1 MGERGGNIMRNWSG
15 TILGMA
21 AAGVLSGLVGLGAGT
36 GTASAQALSLRD
48 GYRRPT
54 EIPFPASNPY
64 TPEKAALG
72 KALFFE
78 PRLSGAENMTCS
90 SCHNPSFGWEARTET
105 SVGAQNT
112 RLPRHAPTVLDTAW
126 VRPFFWDGRAPS
138 PEEQAKGPIQAPAEM
153 NLPLDQAV
161 ARLRA
166 VPGYRARFDRIFPG
180 QGVTADTIVA
190 AIATFE
196 RTVVSSYAPFD
207 AWVDGDDEAISPAAK
222 RGFALFTGPAG
233 CSGCHSGWNFTDN
246 RFHDIGTST
255 SDLGRGAL
263 EPDNP
268 LARYAFKT
276 PSLRDTAQR
285 SPYMHNGMFPTL
297 DAVVAHYV
305 GGGIDRPSR
314 SPLMR
319 PVALNPSEFRDLVAF
334 LGTLTGAK
342 QAVTLPVLPN

>member
-1 MGERGGNIMRNWSG
+1 
-15 TILGMA
+15 
-21 AAGVLSGLVGLGAGT
+21 
-36 GTASAQALSLRD
+36 
-48 GYRRPT
+48 
-54 EIPFPASNPY
+54 
-64 TPEKAALG
+64 
-72 KALFFE
+72 
-78 PRLSGAENMTCS
+78 
-90 SCHNPSFGWEARTET
+90 
-105 SVGAQNT
+105 
-112 RLPRHAPTVLDTAW
+112 
-126 VRPFFWDGRAPS
+126 
-138 PEEQAKGPIQAPAEM
+138 M

-166 VPGYRARFDRIFPG
+166 VPGYRVRFDRIFPG

-207 AWVDGDDEAISPAAK
+207 AWVDGDEAAISPEAK
-222 RGFALFTGPAG
+222 RGFGLFTGAAG

-246 RFHDIGTST
+246 RFHDIGTAR

-263 EPDNP
+263 EPGNP
-268 LARYAFKT
+268 LAQYAFKT
-276 PSLRDTAQR
+276 PSLRDAAQR
-285 SPYMHNGMFPTL
+285 SPYMHNGMYASL

-319 PVALNPSEFRDLVAF
+319 PVSLNPSEFRDLVTF

>member
-1 MGERGGNIMRNWSG
+1 MRNWSG
-15 TILGMA
+15 AMFRVT
-21 AAGVLSGLVGLGAGT
+21 AAGVLLGLIGLGAASGT
-36 GTASAQALSLRD
+36 ASGTASAQAPSVREA
-48 GYRRPT
+48 YRRPT

-112 RLPRHAPTVLDTAW
+112 RLARHAPTVLDTAW
-126 VRPFFWDGRAPS
+126 VGSFFWDGRAATA
-138 PEEQAKGPIQAPAEM
+138 EEQAKGPIQAPAEM

-207 AWVDGDDEAISPAAK
+207 AWVDGDEAAISPEAK

-246 RFHDIGTST
+246 RFHDIGTT
-255 SDLGRGAL
+255 RSDLGRGAL
-263 EPDNP
+263 EPNNP
-268 LARYAFKT
+268 LAQYAFKT

-285 SPYMHNGMFPTL
+285 SPYMHDGRFASL
-297 DAVVAHYV
+297 DTVVAHYI

-314 SPLMR
+314 SPLMH
-319 PVALNPSEFRDLVAF
+319 PISLASSEFRDLVTF
-334 LGTLTGAK
+334 LGTLTGTK
-342 QAVTLPVLPN
+342 QVVTLPVLPN

>member
-1 MGERGGNIMRNWSG
+1 MRNCSSKA
-15 TILGMA
+15 LRA
-21 AAGVLSGLVGLGAGT
+21 ALASVLCGLIGLGTTAG
-36 GTASAQALSLRD
+36 AQAPSLRD
-48 GYRRPT
+48 AYRRPS

-112 RLPRHAPTVLDTAW
+112 RLPRHAPTILDTAW
-126 VRPFFWDGRAPS
+126 VRLFFWDGRAPS
-138 PEEQAKGPIQAPAEM
+138 AEEQAKGPIQAPAEM

-161 ARLRA
+161 ARIRA
-166 VPGYRARFDRIFPG
+166 VPEYRARFDRIFPG

-190 AIATFE
+190 ALATFE

-207 AWVDGDDEAISPAAK
+207 AWVDGDEGAISPAAK
-222 RGFALFTGPAG
+222 RGFGLFTGKAG
-233 CSGCHSGWNFTDN
+233 CSGCHGGWNFTDN
-246 RFHDIGTST
+246 RFHDIGTTT
-255 SDLGRGAL
+255 SDLGRGVL

-268 LARYAFKT
+268 LAQYAFKT

-285 SPYMHNGMFPTL
+285 SPYMHDGKFPTL

-305 GGGIDRPSR
+305 GGGINRPSR

-319 PVALNPSEFRDLVAF
+319 PVSLDTTELRDLVAF

-342 QAVTLPVLPN
+342 QAVALPVLPN